1 MGRGIAMAIEAEL
14 HRQSLGAVGQR
25 HGVDTAMAFDATN
38 ALCDVDVVT
47 EEDIPGSTAT
57 RFQFNDLFSARL
69 ARTGASIGAP
79 VQICEW
85 QVMQVWVGGRPA
97 RGPSA
102 TDVWQ

>member
-1 MGRGIAMAIEAEL
+1 
-14 HRQSLGAVGQR
+14 
-25 HGVDTAMAFDATN
+25 MAFDAAN

-47 EEDIPGSTAT
+47 EEDILRQHGDAMSSSMIYFRRGS
-57 RFQFNDLFSARL
+57 

-102 TDVWQ
+102 TEVWQ